1 MLSRPRPVSRVS
13 RRRLLAAAGA
23 ALLTVGLVGLPS
35 SPAGAADRG
44 AVNSL
49 TRHFSSLQVG
59 PGQEFRLLVIH
70 PLFAAST
77 AAGPEDVR
85 FAADANPDTLGF
97 TAPSGGRTLPLRLD
111 NLVEERLIVF
121 PGQVVRSDRY
131 DLAFTEHVVVKGR
144 SGTDA
149 PLAVA
154 SEAAPSDEPRPERRV
169 LPAWLPPTLRWAI
182 GPDAPERDLPDTLT
196 SWVRDAG
203 LEQGRRSTADLA
215 RGTVIHERVADYV
228 RALGTL
234 SRAPAGLQTVG
245 YAAVLD
251 GAPLI
256 IESFA
261 DGAALGKAWPG
272 LVEALAV
279 EAALTEAREGLLEE
293 EVPPTGQPD
302 RFLAAVRALLLTFYE
317 RAPESRKARQTGQLL
332 DVRTPRGTL
341 RGLELDKDAF
351 VHAFLVTDPR
361 RRGTDAEDD
370 FDPGVIS
377 RKARPTAAE
386 ERWLDRRKNR
396 DPAPPP
402 NPQPPDVPVP
412 PK

>member
-1 MLSRPRPVSRVS
+1 MRSRPRPVSR
-13 RRRLLAAAGA
+13 RRTLLVAGATLLAA
-23 ALLTVGLVGLPS
+23 GLAGLPAG
-35 SPAGAADRG
+35 PAGAADRG

-59 PGQEFRLLVIH
+59 PGHEFRLLVIH

-77 AAGPEDVR
+77 AEGPEEAR
-85 FAADANPDTLGF
+85 LAAGANPDTLGF
-97 TAPSGGRTLPLRLD
+97 TAPSGGRTLPLRID
-111 NLVEERLIVF
+111 NLVPDRLVVL
-121 PGQVVRSDRY
+121 PGQLVRSDRF

-144 SGTDA
+144 NGTDA

-154 SEAAPSDEPRPERRV
+154 SEAAPAGDPRPERRI
-169 LPAWLPPTLRWAI
+169 LPSWLPPTLRWAV

-203 LEQGRRSTADLA
+203 VEQGRRSTADLA

-228 RALGTL
+228 RTLGTL

-251 GAPLI
+251 GAPLV

-261 DGAALGKAWPG
+261 DGSMFTTVWPG

-293 EVPPTGQPD
+293 EVPPSGQPD
-302 RFLAAVRALLLTFYE
+302 RFLAAVRATLLTFYE
-317 RAPESRKARQTGQLL
+317 RAPDGRKARHTGQLL

-341 RGLELDKDAF
+341 RGLELDRDTF

-386 ERWLDRRKNR
+386 ERWLDRRKDRN
-396 DPAPPP
+396 PAPPP
-402 NPQPPDVPVP
+402 TPDPPDVPVP